1 MSTSDNDPRPLPPE
15 RPAAD
20 DCCKGSC
27 ERCVFDVYD
36 SALERYRSALR
47 AWEERQQR
55 QARVAR

>member
-1 MSTSDNDPRPLPPE
+1 
-15 RPAAD
+15 
-20 DCCKGSC
+20 
-27 ERCVFDVYD
+27 VFDVYD